1 MKWLCSWWGEVK
13 VIHSLSQIQP
23 DYLLIA
29 VIAALKKLVSFIFV
43 ERVHMRE
50 LEVIVRIYQE
60 LISKIGEKGIPVDMR
75 VKSLVGTVQDDPF
88 DTWIEIEI
96 RKALPD
102 TFEVFHSGFL
112 TTPDIIIR
120 DKRDGTI
127 VGLEIKK
134 LIQKANGSDSRG
146 LTIDYN
152 SSLPCGS
159 TMIKVGAE
167 TIIIPC
173 FYLFA
178 LLDLSSLNIVTL
190 ILVDGDFLNYDF
202 DLHKEA
208 KYSNYTEY
216 NHGPYGEG
224 SIRHRKM
231 YTYPNPLNSKIS
243 IFHMRKILVAKKAD
257 FEKIKDTSYV
267 TEQIIRTD
275 KHNNSFFYYLK
286 DETINT
292 QSSLETLKTLEGIFD
307 LCKSRIPKVRTS
319 GSITMIP
326 LLPPIKSAD
335 NV

>member
-1 MKWLCSWWGEVK
+1 MK
-13 VIHSLSQIQP
+13 
-23 DYLLIA
+23 
-29 VIAALKKLVSFIFV
+29 
-43 ERVHMRE
+43 E
-50 LEVIVRIYQE
+50 LEIIVRIYRE
-60 LISKIGEKGIPVDMR
+60 LISKIGKKGIPVSMR
-75 VKSLVGTVQDDPF
+75 VKSIVGTVQDDPF
-88 DTWIEIEI
+88 DTWIEAEI
-96 RKALPD
+96 RKALPPN
-102 TFEVFHSGFL
+102 FEVFHSGSL

-120 DKRDGTI
+120 DKQNGTI

-134 LIQKANGSDSRG
+134 LIQKSNGSDSRG

-159 TMIKVGAE
+159 TLIKVGAE
-167 TIIIPC
+167 TIVIPC

-190 ILVDGDFLNYDF
+190 ILMDGDFLNYDF

-243 IFHMRKILVAKKAD
+243 EFHMRQILVAKKAD
-257 FEKIKDTSYV
+257 FEKIKDTKSI
-267 TEQIIRTD
+267 TEQVIRTD
-275 KHNNSFFYYLK
+275 KYENSFYYYLK
-286 DETINT
+286 DETSNAKT
-292 QSSLETLKTLEGIFD
+292 SLKTLKTLTGIFD

-319 GSITMIP
+319 GSIPSIP
-326 LLPPIKSAD
+326 LLPPSKPTT

>member
-1 MKWLCSWWGEVK
+1 
-13 VIHSLSQIQP
+13 
-23 DYLLIA
+23 
-29 VIAALKKLVSFIFV
+29 
-43 ERVHMRE
+43 MRE
-50 LEVIVRIYQE
+50 LEIIVRIYRE
-60 LISKIGEKGIPVDMR
+60 LISQIGKKGIPVNMR

-88 DTWIEIEI
+88 DTWIEAEI
-96 RKALPD
+96 RKALPSN
-102 TFEVFHSGFL
+102 FEVFHSGSL

-120 DKRDGTI
+120 DKQNGTI

-134 LIQKANGSDSRG
+134 LIQKSNGSDSRG

-159 TMIKVGAE
+159 TLIKVGAE
-167 TIIIPC
+167 TIVIPC

-190 ILVDGDFLNYDF
+190 ILMDGDFLNYDF

-243 IFHMRKILVAKKAD
+243 EFHMRQILVAKKAD
-257 FEKIKDTSYV
+257 FEKIKDTKSI
-267 TEQIIRTD
+267 TEQVIRTD
-275 KHNNSFFYYLK
+275 KYENSFYYYLK
-286 DETINT
+286 DETSNAKT
-292 QSSLETLKTLEGIFD
+292 SLKTLKTLTGIFD

-319 GSITMIP
+319 GSIPSIP
-326 LLPPIKSAD
+326 VLPPSKPTS

>member
-1 MKWLCSWWGEVK
+1 V
-13 VIHSLSQIQP
+13 
-23 DYLLIA
+23 
-29 VIAALKKLVSFIFV
+29 
-43 ERVHMRE
+43 RE
-50 LEVIVRIYQE
+50 LEIIVRIYRE
-60 LISKIGEKGIPVDMR
+60 LITKIGDKGIPVDLR
-75 VKSLVGTVQDDPF
+75 LKSLVGTVQDDPF
-88 DTWIEIEI
+88 DTWIELEI
-96 RKALPD
+96 KKALPPN
-102 TFEVFHSGFL
+102 FEVFHSGSL

-120 DKRDGTI
+120 DKTDGTT

-134 LIQKANGSDSRG
+134 LIQKSNGSDSRG
-146 LTIDYN
+146 LTIDFN

-190 ILVDGDFLNYDF
+190 ILMDGDFLNYDL

-231 YTYPNPLNSKIS
+231 FTYPNPLNSKIS
-243 IFHMRKILVAKKAD
+243 EFHMRQILVAKKHD
-257 FEKIKDTSYV
+257 FEKIKETSHI
-267 TEQIIRTD
+267 TEQIIRAD
-275 KHNNSFFYYLK
+275 KFGNSFFYYLK
-286 DETINT
+286 DETSNAKT
-292 QSSLETLKTLEGIFD
+292 SLKTLKTLEGIFD

-319 GSITMIP
+319 GAMLTIP
-326 LLPPIKSAD
+326 LLPPLKPTD

>member
-1 MKWLCSWWGEVK
+1 
-13 VIHSLSQIQP
+13 
-23 DYLLIA
+23 
-29 VIAALKKLVSFIFV
+29 
-43 ERVHMRE
+43 MRE
-50 LEVIVRIYQE
+50 LEIIVRIYRE
-60 LISKIGEKGIPVDMR
+60 FISKIGKKGIPVDLR
-75 VKSLVGTVQDDPF
+75 AKSLIGTVQDDPF

-96 RKALPD
+96 RKALPK
-102 TFEVFHSGFL
+102 TFEVFHSGSL

-120 DKRDGTI
+120 DKKDGTT

-134 LIQKANGSDSRG
+134 LIQKSNGSDSRG

-159 TMIKVGAE
+159 TMIKAGAE
-167 TIIIPC
+167 TIVIPC

-190 ILVDGDFLNYDF
+190 ILLDGDFLNYDF

-243 IFHMRKILVAKKAD
+243 EFHMRQILVAKKAD
-257 FEKIKDTSYV
+257 FEKIKDTKNI
-267 TEQIIRTD
+267 TEQIIRAD
-275 KHNNSFFYYLK
+275 KYDNSFFYYLK
-286 DETINT
+286 DETSNAKT
-292 QSSLETLKTLEGIFD
+292 SLKTLKSLEGIFD
-307 LCKSRIPKVRTS
+307 LCKQRVPKERTAAIPT
-319 GSITMIP
+319 IP
-326 LLPPIKSAD
+326 LLPPAKPTD